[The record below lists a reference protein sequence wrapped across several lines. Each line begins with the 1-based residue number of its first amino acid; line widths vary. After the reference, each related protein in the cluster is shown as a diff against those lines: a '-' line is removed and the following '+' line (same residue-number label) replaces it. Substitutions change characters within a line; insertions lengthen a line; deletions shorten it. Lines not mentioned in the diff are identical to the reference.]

1 MKKLLEMQ
9 DIDKCFP
16 GVHALKRVSLDLNY
30 GEVHALLGENG
41 AGKSTLIN
49 VLAGIHKADSG
60 NILIDGKTVQI
71 HNVQDSLKYGIS
83 VVHQELVLA
92 LNMTVAENIYLNREK
107 KNRLGFISD
116 YAIMQDARELL
127 QRIELNINPGVVT
140 GELNIAQQQLVE
152 IARALS
158 FQSRILVL
166 DEPTAALTS
175 DETDK
180 LFKVIRALRGQ
191 GVGIIYIS
199 HRMEELFQI
208 ADRVTVMR
216 DGQYI
221 ATRDMKQT
229 NRNELLNLMV
239 GRKIENFYI
248 HEPCVKEEVLF
259 EAKNFCTHAKLK
271 NVSIN
276 VRKSE
281 ILGIAGIVGA
291 GRTELVRAIFGID
304 SISEGEL
311 FFEGRPLKIRTVKEA
326 VNAGIALVS
335 ENRKEEG
342 LILFQS
348 IEFNATICVLKEFIK
363 GCRVNKNTEKKIVS
377 QYAEK
382 MNLKAA
388 SYLQPVLSLSGGNQQ
403 KVVLGKWLA
412 TKPKMLILDEP
423 TRGIDVGAKAEIYAM
438 LDQLVHEGIS
448 VVIVSSDM
456 EEIINLSDRTYV
468 MYDGRIMANLT
479 GDEITQENIMY
490 YATGGVQT

>member
-1 MKKLLEMQ
+1 M
-9 DIDKCFP
+9 
-16 GVHALKRVSLDLNY
+16 
-30 GEVHALLGENG
+30 
-41 AGKSTLIN
+41 
-49 VLAGIHKADSG
+49 
-60 NILIDGKTVQI
+60 
-71 HNVQDSLKYGIS
+71 
-83 VVHQELVLA
+83 
-92 LNMTVAENIYLNREK
+92 
-107 KNRLGFISD
+107 
-116 YAIMQDARELL
+116 
-127 QRIELNINPGVVT
+127 
-140 GELNIAQQQLVE
+140 
-152 IARALS
+152 
-158 FQSRILVL
+158 
-166 DEPTAALTS
+166 
-175 DETDK
+175 
-180 LFKVIRALRGQ
+180 
-191 GVGIIYIS
+191 
-199 HRMEELFQI
+199 
-208 ADRVTVMR
+208 
-216 DGQYI
+216 
-221 ATRDMKQT
+221 
-229 NRNELLNLMV
+229 
-239 GRKIENFYI
+239 
-248 HEPCVKEEVLF
+248 
-259 EAKNFCTHAKLK
+259 
-271 NVSIN
+271 
-276 VRKSE
+276 
-281 ILGIAGIVGA
+281 GIAGIVGA

>member
-107 KNRLGFISD
+107 KNKLGFISD

-248 HEPCVKEEVLF
+248 HEPCVKAEVLF

-348 IEFNATICVLKEFIK
+348 IEFNATICVLK
-363 GCRVNKNTEKKIVS
+363 
-377 QYAEK
+377 
-382 MNLKAA
+382 
-388 SYLQPVLSLSGGNQQ
+388 
-403 KVVLGKWLA
+403 
-412 TKPKMLILDEP
+412 
-423 TRGIDVGAKAEIYAM
+423 
-438 LDQLVHEGIS
+438 
-448 VVIVSSDM
+448 
-456 EEIINLSDRTYV
+456 
-468 MYDGRIMANLT
+468 
-479 GDEITQENIMY
+479 
-490 YATGGVQT
+490 